1 MGRFRRL
8 IESVVGES
16 GDESLSRL
24 QRSARFAYLLVIHCG
39 KQLVRHRAP
48 QLAAALAYRT
58 IFSIIPVLVLALV
71 VLNAT
76 FDRAAIERAFNA
88 VFEYTGLADI
98 QVPADPIEPGEQ
110 LVENGPDPDS
120 DPDPETDPAT
130 DDPGQQIEPA
140 GDSDAQTSQG
150 AEQDESEPQP
160 AGDQD
165 PDGDPNTVA
174 LTAYLSEF
182 VERAADRV
190 TNLSFGVITVVGLA
204 VFLYAAISLLIQ
216 VEAAFNVVTGA
227 RKGRRLTTRL
237 INYWAVLT
245 FGSILIVASL
255 AVGQIYQTRLAELP
269 GFLAAPLS
277 ILGRFGATWLLLLLA
292 YMLMPTARVFVKPA
306 AVGALVAAIAWE
318 TSKSALFWFVS
329 EMTAGPAAIYGSLA
343 VLPVALLWIYVT
355 WFIVLFGLELAYSFQ
370 TVREVDLHRSLRGKV
385 FDDDPMVDPVSPVI
399 VMAEVAR
406 AFAHGKS
413 AAVTTI
419 RDQAAE
425 PDDVISRLLKS
436 LEKAGFVH
444 SVAAEEDAVT
454 HVALA
459 KDPACI
465 TLAEVMNA
473 CDHLFEPSASQRQ
486 GRRGRKLTH
495 DLRAQRDATWGAK
508 TLADIVAERADDEPQ
523 PESPAQNGTAN
534 DSPKQN

>member
-24 QRSARFAYLLVIHCG
+24 QRSARFAYLLVIHCA

-76 FDRAAIERAFNA
+76 FDKAAIERAFNA

-98 QVPADPIEPGEQ
+98 QVPADPIDPGEQ

-120 DPDPETDPAT
+120 DPDSATDPAT
-130 DDPGQQIEPA
+130 QDPGQQNAPA
-140 GDSDAQTSQG
+140 EDSGAQNNQNT
-150 AEQDESEPQP
+150 DE
-160 AGDQD
+160 D
-165 PDGDPNTVA
+165 PDGDPSTVA

-343 VLPVALLWIYVT
+343 ILPVALLWIYVT

-406 AFAHGKS
+406 AFTHGKS

-508 TLADIVAERADDEPQ
+508 TLADIVAERTDDEQQ
-523 PESPAQNGTAN
+523 PESPAKNGTAN